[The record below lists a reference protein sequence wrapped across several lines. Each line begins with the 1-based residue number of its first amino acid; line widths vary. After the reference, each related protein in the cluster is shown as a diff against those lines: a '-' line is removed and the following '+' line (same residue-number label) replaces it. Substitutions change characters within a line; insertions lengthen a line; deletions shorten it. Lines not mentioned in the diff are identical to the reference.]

1 MSRSVAVEMTGG
13 ERQQQPNCVACSAVS
28 LYYFIKIIHVS
39 CAVLTFSG
47 FTLRAYWMLVESD
60 YLQHK
65 ISRVLPHLI
74 DTVLLLSGIT
84 LVIMSRQYPT
94 LVNWVTIKIGLL
106 LLYIVLGSFAIK
118 RGRTRQIRIVCLA
131 GALLTTAAIFAVANL
146 KISY

>member
-1 MSRSVAVEMTGG
+1 MSRSVAVEVTRG
-13 ERQQQPNCVACSAVS
+13 ERQEQPNCVGCSAVG

-60 YLQHK
+60 WLQHK

-74 DTVLLLSGIT
+74 DTVLLLSAIT

-106 LLYIVLGSFAIK
+106 LLYIVLGTFALK
-118 RGRTRQIRIVCLA
+118 RGRTRQIRIVCLG

-146 KISY
+146 KVSY